1 MWEFEWGSSKS
12 FDLSDIPIVTYPIGT
27 RFIPM
32 SWEEHCT
39 ECAIP
44 GCYETCSLFSRR
56 IDGACSRFEN
66 SIQRV
71 STSQGVFAHVVF
83 KQWGKLESVLTDKTV
98 GLRFHSFLTSLN
110 NASTKLTEA
119 HPTSKFTFF
128 WGWFVS
134 RVRRRVVR
142 KIGSKVEPTGIK
154 SLHSI
159 IYNPGE
165 PTSIAVE
172 LSVLGIGVSRD
183 SISLD
188 TGWTEKI
195 VSLQGTNV
203 QNQTLLRLLPNP
215 QSKTELLFHTL
226 NVVVPNGQSNF
237 QYSNLKAEEF
247 KKSDNHLSPVKCVV
261 WDLDGTIWD
270 GILAESG
277 DAPQMVLRN
286 RILETLETLDKRG
299 ILNSIASK
307 NNSAETLSVLEDLG
321 IAHFFVSPQINWNH
335 KSENL
340 LKIATDLNLNLGD
353 FLFVD
358 DTKFEIDEVKNTHP
372 SIRTLDASQTS
383 SMLEFPFLNPSSPSL
398 GSSRRVLYQEETK
411 RKIDLSQSTLSFND
425 FLRSC
430 NMQLTI
436 RSLSNQHDF
445 DRGFELLN
453 RSNQLNFSGLRLS
466 YEDFKNSTLDT
477 NSLWVCADLEDKY
490 GTHGIILIGKI
501 EHKPN
506 FKIVELAI
514 SCRVA
519 GKYVEEAFFQWVID
533 TFSNKHDLIE
543 LGYVETPRNGL
554 IRDAINRSGF
564 HFDTSTNTYVAAL
577 PKKIAASEL
586 ISVISNL

>member
-1 MWEFEWGSSKS
+1 
-12 FDLSDIPIVTYPIGT
+12 
-27 RFIPM
+27 M

-66 SIQRV
+66 SIQKV

-98 GLRFHSFLTSLN
+98 NLRFHSFLTSLN
-110 NASTKLTEA
+110 DASTKLTEI

-142 KIGSKVEPTGIK
+142 KIGSKVDPSASK
-154 SLHSI
+154 LLHSI

-172 LSVLGIGVSRD
+172 ISVLGIGVFRD
-183 SISLD
+183 SISLN

-195 VSLQGTNV
+195 IKLQGRSAQT
-203 QNQTLLRLLPNP
+203 QTLLRVLPNP
-215 QSKTELLFHTL
+215 QSRTELLFHTL
-226 NVVVPNGQSNF
+226 NVVVPKGQSHSQF
-237 QYSNLKAEEF
+237 SNLKAEEF
-247 KKSDNHLSPVKCVV
+247 KQSDGHLSPVKCVV

-277 DAPQMVLRN
+277 DVPQMVLRH

-307 NNSAETLSVLEDLG
+307 NNSAETLGVLKDLG

-340 LKIATDLNLNLGD
+340 LKIASDLNLNLGD

-372 SIRTLDASQTS
+372 TIRTLDASHTS
-383 SMLEFPFLNPSSPSL
+383 SMLEMSFLNPTTPSL
-398 GSSRRVLYQEETK
+398 GSSRRVFYQEEEK
-411 RKIDLSQSTLSFND
+411 RKVDLSQSTLSFND

-436 RSLSNQHDF
+436 RSLSKQQDF

-466 YEDFKNSTLDT
+466 NSDFKNSTLDT
-477 NSLWVCADLEDKY
+477 NSLWICADLEDKY
-490 GTHGIILIGKI
+490 GTHGIILVGKI
-501 EHKPN
+501 EYKLS
-506 FKIVELAI
+506 FKVTELAI

-519 GKYVEEAFFQWVID
+519 GKYIEEAFFQWVID
-533 TFSNKHDLIE
+533 TFSEKHDVLE

-554 IRDAINRSGF
+554 IRDAISRSGF
-564 HFDTSTNTYVAAL
+564 HFDTSTNTYKTQL
-577 PKKIAASEL
+577 PKRIAAAGL
-586 ISVISNL
+586 ISVISDL

>member
-1 MWEFEWGSSKS
+1 
-12 FDLSDIPIVTYPIGT
+12 
-27 RFIPM
+27 M

-110 NASTKLTEA
+110 NTSTKLTET

-134 RVRRRVVR
+134 RARRRVVR
-142 KIGSKVEPTGIK
+142 KIGSKVGPSGSK
-154 SLHSI
+154 LLHSI

-172 LSVLGIGVSRD
+172 LSVLGIGVFRD
-183 SISLD
+183 SISLN

-195 VSLQGTNV
+195 IELQGWSA
-203 QNQTLLRLLPNP
+203 QTLLRLLPNP
-215 QSKTELLFHTL
+215 QSRTELLFHTL
-226 NVVVPNGQSNF
+226 NVVVPKGQSHF
-237 QYSNLKAEEF
+237 QFSNLKAEEF
-247 KKSDNHLSPVKCVV
+247 KQSDGHLSPVKCVV

-277 DAPQMVLRN
+277 DVPQMVLRH

-307 NNSAETLSVLEDLG
+307 NNSAETLGVLKDLG

-340 LKIATDLNLNLGD
+340 VKIASDLNLNLGD

-372 SIRTLDASQTS
+372 TIRTLDSSHTA
-383 SMLEFPFLNPSSPSL
+383 SMLEMSFLNPTSPSL
-398 GSSRRVLYQEETK
+398 GSSRRVFYQEEEK
-411 RKIDLSQSTLSFND
+411 RKVDLSQSTLSFND

-436 RSLSNQHDF
+436 RSLSKQQDF
-445 DRGFELLN
+445 DRSFELLN

-466 YEDFKNSTLDT
+466 NADFKNSTLDT
-477 NSLWVCADLEDKY
+477 NSLWICADLEDKY
-490 GTHGIILIGKI
+490 GTHGIILVGKI
-501 EHKPN
+501 EHKLN
-506 FKIVELAI
+506 FKVTELAI

-533 TFSNKHDLIE
+533 TFSDKHDVLE

-564 HFDTSTNTYVAAL
+564 HFDTSTNTYKTQL
-577 PKKIAASEL
+577 PRRIAAAGL
-586 ISVISNL
+586 ISVISDL

>member
-12 FDLSDIPIVTYPIGT
+12 FDLSDIPIVTYPYGT

-44 GCYETCSLFSRR
+44 GCYDSCSLFSKR

-66 SIQRV
+66 GIQRV
-71 STSQGVFAHVVF
+71 STNQGVFAHVVF
-83 KQWGKLESVLTDKTV
+83 KQWGKLESLMTDKSL
-98 GLRFHSFLTSLN
+98 GFRFHSFLIYLN
-110 NASTKLTEA
+110 NVSTKLAEA
-119 HPTSKFTFF
+119 GPTSKITFI
-128 WGWFVS
+128 WGWLIS
-134 RVRRRVVR
+134 RVRRRIVR
-142 KIGSKVEPTGIK
+142 NIGSKVNVDASK
-154 SLHSI
+154 FLHSI
-159 IYNPGE
+159 IYNPGD
-165 PTSIAVE
+165 PTSIAIE
-172 LSVLGIGVSRD
+172 LSVLGIGVFRD
-183 SISLD
+183 SIFLK
-188 TGWTEKI
+188 TGWTEKMI
-195 VSLQGTNV
+195 ELQGWST

-226 NVVVPNGQSNF
+226 NVVVPIGESRF
-237 QYSNLKAEEF
+237 QFSNLEAENF
-247 KKSDNHLSPVKCVV
+247 NKDDRYLSPVKCVV

-277 DAPQMVLRN
+277 DRPQMVLRH
-286 RILETLETLDKRG
+286 RILETLENLDTRG

-307 NNSAETLSVLEDLG
+307 NNSTETLSVLEDLG
-321 IAHFFVSPQINWNH
+321 IAHFFVSPQINWKH

-340 LKIATDLNLNLGD
+340 LQIASDLNLNLSD

-372 SIRTLDASQTS
+372 TIRTLDASQTS
-383 SMLEFPFLNPSSPSL
+383 SMLELPFLNPSSPSL
-398 GSSRRVLYQEETK
+398 GFSRRVFYQEESK
-411 RKIDLSQSTLSFND
+411 RKIDLSQSALSFND

-436 RSLSNQHDF
+436 RSLNKQQDF

-477 NSLWVCADLEDKY
+477 DSLWICADLEDKY
-490 GTHGIILIGKI
+490 GTHGIILVGKI
-501 EHKPN
+501 ELKPN
-506 FKIVELAI
+506 FKIAELAI

-519 GKYVEEAFFQWVID
+519 GKYVEETFFQWVID
-533 TFSNKHDLIE
+533 TFSNKHDLLE

-564 HFDTSTNTYVAAL
+564 HFDTSTNTYKTAL
-577 PKKIAASEL
+577 PKRIAASEL